1 MPMRYVFGP
10 LAAAA
15 LVLGALLAPGT
26 ASAAQSLSVAI
37 RPLGEPR
44 EHGTATFTQA
54 GRNLVVNVR
63 VTGTPDAMQLVHIH
77 AGSCSR
83 PGKKTI
89 YMLNPIRDGH
99 SSTTLEN
106 VRLDRFA
113 QQRYTIG
120 LHTVRAHISTHAACG
135 GPIVQP

>member
-1 MPMRYVFGP
+1 MRYVLRP
-10 LAAAA
+10 LTAAA
-15 LVLGALLAPGT
+15 LVLGALLAPG
-26 ASAAQSLSVAI
+26 AAFAAQSLTVAI
-37 RPLGEPR
+37 RPLGEPH

-77 AGSCSR
+77 AGPCSR
-83 PGKKTI
+83 PGKKTL
-89 YMLNPIRDGH
+89 YMLNPIRNGH
-99 SSTTLEN
+99 STTTLDN
-106 VRLDRFA
+106 VRLNWFA

-135 GPIVQP
+135 GPIVRP

>member
-1 MPMRYVFGP
+1 MRYVISL
-10 LAAAA
+10 LAA
-15 LVLGALLAPGT
+15 VLGALIAPG
-26 ASAAQSLSVAI
+26 AVFAAQSLTVIIHPA
-37 RPLGEPR
+37 GEPHER
-44 EHGTATFTQA
+44 GTATFTQA

-77 AGSCSR
+77 AGPCSR

-89 YMLNPIRDGH
+89 YMLNPVRNGH
-99 SSTTLEN
+99 STTTLEN
-106 VRLDRFA
+106 VNLNSFA

>member
-1 MPMRYVFGP
+1 MRHLFRP

-15 LVLGALLAPGT
+15 LVFGALLPLNA
-26 ASAAQSLSVAI
+26 AFAAQSVTVAI
-37 RPLGEPR
+37 HPLGEPHER
-44 EHGTATFTQA
+44 GTATFTQA

-77 AGSCSR
+77 AGPCSR

-89 YMLNPIRDGH
+89 YMLNPIRNG
-99 SSTTLEN
+99 SSTTTLEN
-106 VRLDRFA
+106 VRLNWFA
-113 QQRYTIG
+113 RQGYTIG